1 MEIIEYA
8 FLKEM
13 AAQRTRFTNIKKML
27 YDYSDSGIHD
37 ILKDEKIVLQ
47 EVFDKIKNN
56 YSFTREEVDSYIKN
70 NTLRQNDFYLLYLD
84 RKKEFNN
91 KLNSHTFKE
100 INKKYG
106 SDSKKIIKH
115 ITEHKSDI
123 LLDNLS
129 EYNLLNIGLINELI
143 KKRIMT
149 GKEYGKDVAPVILY
163 RFINRGQVEEARLLF
178 DEMKYDKEM
187 LRETLYCIGHLF
199 ENNNIKVSRF
209 LSSLSTHNLEIL
221 HGQSENLLTEKEKDF
236 NEKVWSFFQKHKLK
250 FEKMNLQVSPFENSC
265 VINAIKIMH
274 TDLQRKKLSSDID
287 LVRIKSPAIKK
298 RI

>member
-13 AAQRTRFTNIKKML
+13 AAQRKNFTDATKML

-37 ILKDEKIVLQ
+37 LLKEQETILKK
-47 EVFDKIKNN
+47 VFDNIKNN
-56 YSFTREEVDSYIKN
+56 YSFTQNEVDSYIKN
-70 NTLRQNDFYLLYLD
+70 NTPLKNDFYLLYLD

-91 KLNSHTFKE
+91 KLNSYAFKE

-115 ITEHKSDI
+115 IKKHRSDI
-123 LLDNLS
+123 LLDSLS
-129 EYNLLNIGLINELI
+129 EYNLLNIELTNELI
-143 KKRIMT
+143 NQRIMT
-149 GKEYGKDVAPVILY
+149 GKQYGKEVAPLILY
-163 RFINRGQVEEARLLF
+163 RFINRGQVEEAKILF

-187 LRETLYCIGHLF
+187 LREALYCIVHLF
-199 ENNNIKVSRF
+199 ENNNIKASRF
-209 LSSLSTHNLEIL
+209 LSSLSTQNLEVI
-221 HGQSENLLTEKEKDF
+221 HGQSENLLTEKEKDV
-236 NEKVWSFFQKHKLK
+236 NEKIWSFFQKHKLK
-250 FEKMNLQVSPFENSC
+250 FEKMNSQVFPFINSDC
-265 VINAIKIMH
+265 INAIKIMH

-287 LVRIKSPAIKK
+287 LIRIKSPVIKK